1 MAIVS
6 FRYCRMKKVMNM
18 ELKRTIYKKLLMWKS
33 ERTGKVLELQG
44 ARQVGKTYILK
55 KFAKENFKH
64 WHYISMAEESGKD
77 FLNCLEE
84 AAKWTPG
91 TPRPEYQALK
101 EAFRLY
107 DPKFTDGEDTVIIID
122 EIQESARVY
131 NQIRILARE
140 FESYVIVT
148 GSYLGKI
155 LQKEFFLPAG
165 DTDKLQMGTL
175 SFEEFVSALGEEET
189 YRNTELYGGSEISSY
204 EKLKEYFDIYQ
215 KIGGYPEVVSYYVE
229 HQNIQKCEDMI
240 GRVMD
245 IFTRESIRYFTDIT
259 DVQIFSKLFQAIAIL
274 MLREKQGVRELT
286 TELSKIMYQEES
298 GRTTKI
304 MVNRAISWLQE
315 SHIIGYAS
323 KSTDCDYLQI
333 KDNCRYYFLDLGIA
347 SYFLKMTGAEP
358 RQIKGLLAENYVY
371 LCLYERMQKRREI
384 AGNAPWFALYQK
396 TKGELD
402 FFVRSLVDYKNYGI
416 EVKSTDAA
424 VKTAKRLLEDGKLD
438 YLYLL
443 KGDTKGGISEDGK
456 IYAVPLYLADRIK
469 FNMGES

>member
-1 MAIVS
+1 
-6 FRYCRMKKVMNM
+6 
-18 ELKRTIYKKLLMWKS
+18 MWKS
-33 ERTGKVLELQG
+33 ARTGKVLELQG

-55 KFAKENFKH
+55 KFAKENFMH

-91 TPRPEYQALK
+91 TPRPEYHVLK

-131 NQIRILARE
+131 NQIRTLARE

-148 GSYLGKI
+148 GSYLGKT

-175 SFEEFVSALGEEET
+175 SFQEFVSALGEEEI

-229 HQNIQKCEDMI
+229 HQDISKCEDMI
-240 GRVMD
+240 GRLMD
-245 IFTRESIRYFTDIT
+245 IFTSESIRYFTDIT
-259 DVQIFSKLFQAIAIL
+259 DVQIFTKLFQAIAIL

-286 TELSKIMYQEES
+286 TELSRIMYQEES

-323 KSTDCDYLQI
+323 KSTDCDHLQI
-333 KDNCRYYFLDLGIA
+333 KENCRYYFLDLGIA
-347 SYFLKMTGAEP
+347 SYFLKMTGEEP
-358 RQIKGLLAENYVY
+358 RQIKGL
-371 LCLYERMQKRREI
+371 
-384 AGNAPWFALYQK
+384 
-396 TKGELD
+396 
-402 FFVRSLVDYKNYGI
+402 
-416 EVKSTDAA
+416 
-424 VKTAKRLLEDGKLD
+424 
-438 YLYLL
+438 
-443 KGDTKGGISEDGK
+443 
-456 IYAVPLYLADRIK
+456 
-469 FNMGES
+469 

>member
-1 MAIVS
+1 
-6 FRYCRMKKVMNM
+6 M
-18 ELKRTIYKKLLMWKS
+18 ELERMIHKDLLAWKS
-33 ERTGKVLELQG
+33 EKTGKVLELQG

-64 WHYISMAEESGKD
+64 CHYISMAEESGND
-77 FLNCLEE
+77 FLHCLEE
-84 AAKWTPG
+84 AAKWIPG
-91 TPRPEYQALK
+91 TPRPEYHALK

-107 DPKFTDGEDTVIIID
+107 NPEFADGEDTVIVID

-140 FESYVIVT
+140 FDSYVIVT
-148 GSYLGKI
+148 GSYLGKT

-175 SFEEFVSALGEEET
+175 SFEEFVSALGEDEL
-189 YRNTELYGGSEISSY
+189 YRSTELYGGSEASNY
-204 EKLKEYFDIYQ
+204 EKLKGYFDIYQ

-229 HQNIQKCEDMI
+229 HQDIRKCEDMI
-240 GRVMD
+240 GRLMD
-245 IFTRESIRYFTDIT
+245 IFTSESIRYFTDIT
-259 DVQIFSKLFQAIAIL
+259 DVDIFPKLFQAIAVM

-286 TELSKIMYQEES
+286 TELSKIIYQEES
-298 GRTTKI
+298 GCTTKK

-333 KDNCRYYFLDLGIA
+333 KENCRYYFLDLGIA
-347 SYFLKMTGAEP
+347 YYFLKATGEDP
-358 RQIKGLLAENYVY
+358 RQIQGLLAENYVY
-371 LCLYERMQKRREI
+371 LCLRERVQKRKEI

-402 FFVRSLVDYKNYGI
+402 FFVRSLIDYKNYGI
-416 EVKSTDAA
+416 EVKSTDVAA
-424 VKTAKRLLEDGKLD
+424 KTARRLLEDGKLD

-443 KGDTKGGISEDGK
+443 KGNTKGGVSEDK
-456 IYAVPLYLADRIK
+456 KVYTVPLYLADRIN
-469 FNMGES
+469 FELGI